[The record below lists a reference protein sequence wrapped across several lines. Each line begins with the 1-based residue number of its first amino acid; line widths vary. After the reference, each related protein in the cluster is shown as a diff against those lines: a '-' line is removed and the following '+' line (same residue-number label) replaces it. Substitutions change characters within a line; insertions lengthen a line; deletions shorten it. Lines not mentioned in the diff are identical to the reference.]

1 MFRERTP
8 ESFRTPLSIQLSTD
22 EHMNV
27 RKEPEA
33 PGRTIQKDYREQN
46 SGQPQNREQCLF
58 PLARSGKPHN
68 LQDVE

>member
-46 SGQPQNREQCLF
+46 SGQPQNSACF
-58 PLARSGKPHN
+58 H
-68 LQDVE
+68 